1 MSKPSLPYLGIFAL
15 VVTLLA
21 AVEILGAH
29 FLLPLENRVSD
40 FFVRTHAAMQ
50 QADPE
55 IVIVDIDEKSLAI
68 MAKEAGSWPWP
79 RAVHG
84 ELVEAIEKQS
94 PKAIVFDIQFAD
106 RDIYRPESDAY
117 FNEAV
122 KPFRNIYFPMIRLE
136 PEADDKGLLIKD
148 YAALLGI
155 MPGPGAKPD
164 ARVALSV
171 SAALDPANWRLGVI
185 NYQEDSSDGIGR
197 RYPVYLNAHGWRI
210 PSLPARVAKDLGY
223 TVPDTENI
231 ILGWRGGESSHPH
244 VSYADLYLDANR
256 SKPLRKP
263 DEFSGKIVIIGATAP
278 GLHDIRSTPISSRHQ
293 AVEILATAIDNLKN
307 RGAFRSAPLPFQP
320 VLALFLLLTLLIAFS
335 RFSRH
340 TLGIGVA
347 LAMFTLLLTGVEY
360 MATGLRWLIPVL
372 VPVLFAWVYYFAAAL
387 HEYLLERKKRQQAI
401 LTFNRFLDP
410 RVVDQLVGQG
420 KTAQSMNGQ
429 AQNLTVLFS
438 DIRNFTTYSEQH
450 SAAQV
455 VEMLNEYFSMQVEA
469 IFQHGGTLD
478 KFIGD
483 AIMAF
488 WGAPTEDPEQARHA
502 IEAALDMAIRLEA
515 FKLTLG
521 EAGAAFEIGIGI
533 HSGPAVVGF
542 IGSSQRQD
550 YTAIG
555 DTVNLSSR
563 IEGLTKGVSR
573 ILVSEDTMTQC
584 KDMFDFID
592 HGFYKVKGR
601 AQEVRLFEP
610 RKRIQ
615 QGC

>member
-1 MSKPSLPYLGIFAL
+1 MPKLSLPYLGMLAL
-15 VVTLLA
+15 AAALLA
-21 AVEILGAH
+21 AVEMLSAH

-40 FFVRTHAAMQ
+40 FFVRTHAAMR
-50 QADPE
+50 QADPA
-55 IVIVDIDEKSLAI
+55 IVIVDIDEKSLAL

-94 PKAIVFDIQFAD
+94 PAAIVFDIQFAD

-122 KPFRNIYFPMIRLE
+122 KPFQNIYFPMIRLE
-136 PEADDKGLLIKD
+136 PEADGKGLLIKD
-148 YAALLGI
+148 HAELLGI
-155 MPGPGAKPD
+155 TPTPEAQPD

-171 SAALDPANWRLGVI
+171 SAALDPVNWRLGAI
-185 NYQEDSSDGIGR
+185 NYQEDASDGIGR

-223 TVPDTENI
+223 PVPDTDTLL
-231 ILGWRGGESSHPH
+231 LGWRGGESAHPH

-256 SKPLRKP
+256 SQPLRSR
-263 DEFSGKIVIIGATAP
+263 DEFRGKIVIIGATAP
-278 GLHDIRSTPISSRHQ
+278 GLHDIRATPISSRHQ

-307 RGAFRSAPLPFQP
+307 DGAFRAAPAWFQP
-320 VLALFLLLTLLIAFS
+320 ALTLLLLLALLFAFS

-340 TLGIGVA
+340 TLGIGLA
-347 LAMFTLLLTGVEY
+347 LALFTLLLLGAEY
-360 MATGLRWLIPVL
+360 LATGLRWLLPVL
-372 VPVLFAWVYYFAAAL
+372 VPILFAWMVYFAAAL
-387 HEYLLERKKRQQAI
+387 HEYLLERKKRQQNI
-401 LTFNRFLDP
+401 QTFSRFLDP
-410 RVVDQLVGQG
+410 RIVSQLVGQG
-420 KTAQSMNGQ
+420 AS
-429 AQNLTVLFS
+429 AQNMRGQEQKLTVLFS

-450 SAAQV
+450 TAIQV
-455 VEMLNEYFSMQVEA
+455 VDMLNEYFSMQVEA
-469 IFQHGGTLD
+469 IFRHGGTLD

-488 WGAPTEDPEQARHA
+488 WGAPTDDPEQARHA
-502 IEAALDMAIRLEA
+502 IEAALEMAVRLED

-542 IGSSQRQD
+542 IGSGQRLD

-610 RKRIQ
+610 RKRV
-615 QGC
+615 